1 MPPADLRVCFLG
13 DSSTA
18 GVGDD
23 DGLGWAGLGW
33 AGLGSLA
40 ASARRYGADL
50 SGHNL
55 GVLVQA
61 RGCERHRA
69 ALGR

>member
-23 DGLGWAGLGW
+23 DGLGWVGR
-33 AGLGSLA
+33 LA
-40 ASARRYGADL
+40 ASARRYGTAL
-50 SGHNL
+50 TGYNL

-61 RGCERHRA
+61 RECEPHRA